1 MRSKVKKALCCAA
14 AIAAAAGIA
23 AVSGCSDYYKSDAL
37 DADNS
42 YTNVSS
48 NGGFA
53 VETGDYIYFI
63 NGVESYDADNTYGDV
78 EKGSIVRI
86 KKTDYA
92 AGNYSTVETVVPLIA
107 YSGSYD
113 SGIYIYG
120 EYIYY
125 STPST
130 NRDGSG
136 EILNSQLEFK
146 RTKLDGTETMKDC
159 YINITDSSVE
169 YRYVQDTSGDVY
181 LLYVVSENIFEDTT
195 SSVTNIHSLKLT
207 GDNAGTNTLL
217 AYDVDEYVFDS
228 SDLESPYVY
237 YTMAVTYNLGTG
249 YDGES
254 TDYST
259 EADYNQVYRVSAF
272 ETEANSYDF
281 SYVEDYDYDSNPL
294 YVNCGDLIFDGVG
307 AYSQLTQFNYGWEEY
322 ASANGYTAGDAITQ
336 YYTDASSLSGYSYS
350 LTDYSDGTLYYTRS
364 YYSSDSSSTPIWF
377 YLSDSEI
384 TSSWNAVDENPA
396 VLNGTEAGAAAATS
410 AADIEEHTLLLDGSS
425 VSDYTIYTGENNTT
439 PTYVMYVES
448 ATSGYA
454 MMWASFDS
462 GKLTDKYVITN
473 TDSDVTYL
481 LTNEETVDGTDYTF
495 LYYSVSDEANS
506 YSVHRIALY
515 GSQENYV
522 QYPKYQD
529 YTGEDETMI
538 AARAAESNY
547 IDVQILDLDVAS
559 WYMPEIIEGQF
570 MFASANDDM
579 SDYNYIMV
587 CDLRSS
593 SSSETMSNYDIKE
606 LNELYDDVI
615 AEIDDTDEDNYEN
628 LLNAL
633 YYVFYTRDSE
643 YLAELVQLWVDED
656 EDEEYLYS
664 KESQQLYLDFYNA
677 EGDYADYGADSGYTK
692 TINGEE
698 VHATSRDYYYTLI
711 GYMSEDDA
719 EDYID
724 GMRDTYMQAEPEEES
739 WWDGLETWV
748 KVIFIVGVSLAGLLI
763 IAAAVL
769 IPIFVIR
776 KKHKKLPSYSK
787 SKIKVDTTD
796 DMDIDV
802 YGTEEDETEG
812 GDDLPEDGSKE

>member
-42 YTNVSS
+42 YTSVSS

-92 AGNYSTVETVVPLIA
+92 AGNYSAVETVVPLIA

-120 EYIYY
+120 DYIYY

-146 RTKLDGTETMKDC
+146 RTRLDGTETMKDC
-159 YINITDSSVE
+159 YINIEDSSVE

-195 SSVTNIHSLKLT
+195 SSATNIHSLKLT
-207 GDNAGTNTLL
+207 GSNAGTNTLL
-217 AYDVDEYVFDS
+217 AYDVEEYVFDS
-228 SDLESPYVY
+228 SDLESPYIY

-254 TDYST
+254 TNYST

-281 SYVEDYDYDSNPL
+281 SYVDDYDYDSNPL

-307 AYSQLTQFNYGWEEY
+307 AYSQLTQFNYGWDAY
-322 ASANGYTAGDAITQ
+322 ASANGYTAGDTITQ
-336 YYTDASSLSGYSYS
+336 YYTDAASLSGYSYS

-364 YYSSDSSSTPIWF
+364 YYSSDDSSTPIWF

-384 TSSWNAVDENPA
+384 TSSWNAVDANPA
-396 VLNGTEAGAAAATS
+396 VLNGTEEGAVAATS
-410 AADIEEHTLLLDGSS
+410 TANIEKHTLLLDGSS
-425 VSDYTIYTGENNTT
+425 VSDYTIYTNGGI
-439 PTYVMYVES
+439 PAYVMYMES
-448 ATSGYA
+448 VTSGYA
-454 MMWASFDS
+454 MMWATFES
-462 GKLTDKYVITN
+462 GKLTDKFPMTT

-481 LTNEETVDGTDYTF
+481 LTNEETVSGTDYTF

-506 YSVHRIALY
+506 YSVHRIALF
-515 GSQENYV
+515 GSYDDYV
-522 QYPKYQD
+522 KYPVSEEE
-529 YTGEDETMI
+529 G
-538 AARAAESNY
+538 SNY
-547 IDVQILDLDVAS
+547 SDIQILDLDVAS

-570 MFASANDDM
+570 MFASSTDDM
-579 SDYNYIMV
+579 TDYSYIMV
-587 CDLRSS
+587 FDLRASTWTGGS
-593 SSSETMSNYDIKE
+593 ASETVSNYDIKE
-606 LNELYDDVI
+606 INELYEDVI

-677 EGDYADYGADSGYTK
+677 EGDYADYGEEGGYTK

-698 VHATSRDYYYTLI
+698 VHATSRDYFYTLI

-719 EDYID
+719 EDYLD

-812 GDDLPEDGSKE
+812 GDNLPEDGSKE